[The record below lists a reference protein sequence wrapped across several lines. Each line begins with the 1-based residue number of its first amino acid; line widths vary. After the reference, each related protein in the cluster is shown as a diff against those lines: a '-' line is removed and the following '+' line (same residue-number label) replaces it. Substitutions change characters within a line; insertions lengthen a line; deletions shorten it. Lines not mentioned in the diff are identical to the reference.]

1 MGLLQGESG
10 IDGLEEVASKGVAV
24 EDVVLLSGVR
34 TAIGTF
40 GGSLSETSAS
50 DLAAAVIRE
59 SVSRAGLEPER
70 VDQVILGCVGQVA
83 EDGYISRH
91 AAVKAGLPIETP
103 AYTVNRICGSG
114 LEAINTAARWLQTG
128 DAEVVVAGGVEN
140 MSMLPF
146 YLRKARYGYRYGH
159 DQLEDGTMH
168 LLTDPFDSILMGETA
183 ENLAERYEVS
193 RDVQDEFS
201 VRSQERA
208 RAAID
213 AGYFKD
219 QILAMEVRKGRETVT
234 FDTDEHP
241 RETNTEAL
249 GRLRAIFREGGS
261 VTAGNAS
268 GINDG
273 AAAVVVTTAAKAK
286 ELGVTPKLRLV
297 GRAESGVDPSIM
309 GSGPIPAVEKV
320 LEKTGLS
327 VDDLDVIELNE
338 AFAAVAAACSTALKL
353 PQEKTNP
360 NGGAIALGHPVGAT
374 GTILT
379 VKVMYEL
386 ERTQGRY
393 GLVTLCIGGGQ
404 GIATIFERVN

>member
-1 MGLLQGESG
+1 
-10 IDGLEEVASKGVAV
+10 
-24 EDVVLLSGVR
+24 
-34 TAIGTF
+34 
-40 GGSLSETSAS
+40 
-50 DLAAAVIRE
+50 
-59 SVSRAGLEPER
+59 
-70 VDQVILGCVGQVA
+70 
-83 EDGYISRH
+83 
-91 AAVKAGLPIETP
+91 
-103 AYTVNRICGSG
+103 
-114 LEAINTAARWLQTG
+114 
-128 DAEVVVAGGVEN
+128 
-140 MSMLPF
+140 
-146 YLRKARYGYRYGH
+146 
-159 DQLEDGTMH
+159 
-168 LLTDPFDSILMGETA
+168 
-183 ENLAERYEVS
+183 
-193 RDVQDEFS
+193 
-201 VRSQERA
+201 
-208 RAAID
+208 
-213 AGYFKD
+213 
-219 QILAMEVRKGRETVT
+219 MEVRKGRETVT

-273 AAAVVVTTAAKAK
+273 AAAVVVTTAAKA
-286 ELGVTPKLRLV
+286 EALGVTPKLRLV

-386 ERTQGRY
+386 ERIQGRY
-393 GLVTLCIGGGQ
+393 GLVSLCIGGGQ
-404 GIATIFERVN
+404 GIASVFERVN